1 MIMILKALF
10 SVLIMVMFVSG
21 QTIDSKTSNPSSSGQ
36 APGDGGQFITISG
49 PLPKVL
55 RQNAKPYLVISDI
68 EVPADQTV
76 SIEAGV
82 VLMFRDFT
90 GLHVQGKL
98 VALGTRKAPIVFT
111 SEFDTVYNRSAD
123 NVPNP
128 FDWNGIYIHRGGI
141 GTSIEYCKVFYSVYG
156 IKSDTKYI
164 RINPAQFRN
173 NGKSDFT
180 LEGKQ
185 VTTGKEPYSY
195 ILDMKDAS
203 IDGVPVTILRDPL
216 APKRNILR
224 YTGLT
229 AALGGAA
236 GAVYFGRQSFER
248 HKELG
253 LLSRDDDENTGK
265 YVNED
270 WASKRDRRN
279 RLLGYTLASGIASII
294 GLTGITWTFTF

>member
-1 MIMILKALF
+1 MITKTLF
-10 SVLIMVMFVSG
+10 SILSIIILVSG
-21 QTIDSKTSNPSSSGQ
+21 QSDTANVASPPSPSNQSKGEDSP
-36 APGDGGQFITISG
+36 FIAIAG
-49 PLPKVL
+49 PLPKTV
-55 RQNAKPYLVISDI
+55 RFNAKPYLVTSDI

-76 SIEAGV
+76 SIEPGV

-111 SEFDTVYNRSAD
+111 SEFDTTYNKSGD

-128 FDWNGIYIHRGGI
+128 FDWNGLYIHSGGI
-141 GTSIEYCKVFYSVYG
+141 GTSIEFCKVFFSVYG
-156 IKSDTKYI
+156 IKSDTKFI

-180 LEGKQ
+180 LEGKPI
-185 VTTGKEPYSY
+185 TTGKEPYTY

-203 IDGVPVTILRDPL
+203 VDGVPVTILRDPF
-216 APKRNILR
+216 APKRNTFR

-236 GAVYFGRQSFER
+236 GAVYFGRQTVQ
-248 HKELG
+248 HQNELNF
-253 LLSRDDDENTGK
+253 LSKDSDDNIGTSNTTTA
-265 YVNED
+265 
-270 WASKRDRRN
+270 WSSKRDRRN
-279 RLLGYTLASGIASII
+279 RLLSYTLASGIASLI
-294 GLTGITWTFTF
+294 GLTGLTWTFTF

>member
-1 MIMILKALF
+1 MVTKTFFSILTIIIL
-10 SVLIMVMFVSG
+10 VSG
-21 QTIDSKTSNPSSSGQ
+21 QSEDTGTSPAPSSSNQ
-36 APGDGGQFITISG
+36 IKSEHNPFITIAG
-49 PLPKVL
+49 PLPKIV
-55 RQNAKPYLVISDI
+55 RYTAKPYLVISDI

-76 SIEAGV
+76 SIEPGV
-82 VLMFRDFT
+82 VFMFKDFT

-111 SEFDTVYNRSAD
+111 SEFDTTYNNSGD

-128 FDWNGIYIHRGGI
+128 FDWNGIYIHSGGI
-141 GTSIEYCKVFYSVYG
+141 GTSIEYCKIFFSVYG

-180 LEGKQ
+180 IEGKL
-185 VTTGKEPYSY
+185 VTTGKEPYTY

-216 APKRNILR
+216 APKRNTFR
-224 YTGLT
+224 YAGLT

-236 GAVYFGRQSFER
+236 GAVYFGRQTIQ
-248 HKELG
+248 HHNELG
-253 LLSRDDDENTGK
+253 ILSKDSDDNTGSSHTTA
-265 YVNED
+265 D
-270 WASKRDRRN
+270 WNSKRDRRN
-279 RLLGYTLASGIASII
+279 RLLSYTLASGVASVI
-294 GLTGITWTFTF
+294 GLTGLTWTFTF

>member
-1 MIMILKALF
+1 MITKALF
-10 SVLIMVMFVSG
+10 LLLLIVMFVSG
-21 QTIDSKTSNPSSSGQ
+21 QTNGTKTSTSSSSSGQ
-36 APGDGGQFITISG
+36 VSGDDSPFITISG
-49 PLPKVL
+49 PLPKIV
-55 RQNAKPYLVISDI
+55 RYDAKPYLVTSDI
-68 EVPADQTV
+68 EVSSDQTV
-76 SIEAGV
+76 SIEPGV
-82 VLMFRDFT
+82 VILFRDFT

-98 VALGTRKAPIVFT
+98 VALGTRKAPIIFT
-111 SEFDTVYNRSAD
+111 SEFDTMYNTSGD

-128 FDWNGIYIHRGGI
+128 FDWNGIYIHSGGI
-141 GTSIEYCKVFYSVYG
+141 GTSIEYCKILYSVYG

-185 VTTGKEPYSY
+185 ITTGKEPYSY

-216 APKRNILR
+216 APKRNTFR

-236 GAVYFGRQSFER
+236 GAVYFGRQALE
-248 HKELG
+248 HHHELG
-253 LLSRDDDENTGK
+253 ELSRDNDENTGSHT
-265 YVNED
+265 NAD
-270 WASKRDRRN
+270 WVLKRDRRN
-279 RLLGYTLASGIASII
+279 RLLMYTVSSGITSVI
-294 GLTGITWTFTF
+294 GLIGLTWTFTF

>member
-1 MIMILKALF
+1 MITKVLF
-10 SVLIMVMFVSG
+10 SILIIVIFVSG
-21 QTIDSKTSNPSSSGQ
+21 QSNGTKPSSGPTSSGQ
-36 APGDGGQFITISG
+36 LPGEKSQFTTISG
-49 PLPKVL
+49 PLPKIM
-55 RQNAKPYLVISDI
+55 RYNAKPYLVISDI

-76 SIEAGV
+76 SIEPGV
-82 VLMFRDFT
+82 VMLFRDFT

-111 SEFDTVYNRSAD
+111 SEFDTTYNKSDD

-128 FDWNGIYIHRGGI
+128 FDWNGIYIHSGGI
-141 GTSIEYCKVFYSVYG
+141 GTSIEYCKIFYSVYG

-185 VTTGKEPYSY
+185 ITTGKEPYSY

-203 IDGVPVTILRDPL
+203 VDGVPVTILRDPL
-216 APKRNILR
+216 APKRNTFR

-236 GAVYFGRQSFER
+236 GAVYFGRQTLQR
-248 HKELG
+248 QHELSI
-253 LLSRDDDENTGK
+253 LSKDS
-265 YVNED
+265 ED
-270 WASKRDRRN
+270 NIGSPHTTADWGSKRDRRN
-279 RLLGYTLASGIASII
+279 RLLSYTLASGIASVI
-294 GLTGITWTFTF
+294 GLAGLTWTFTF